1 MGYGGKPLQSG
12 AMRVILC
19 NRQQAHTAM
28 IAVWEKAKEGLQAER
43 KLVLTLTEES
53 KTREQE
59 QKYHAMIGEIAK
71 QAQHLGAKWDSEDW
85 KRLLVQKFCKE
96 YKLAGGRIIP
106 NLDGDGI
113 VQLDHQTRKFT
124 KEQGSQFIE
133 WLHAW
138 GAENG
143 VTFSDQ

>member
-1 MGYGGKPLQSG
+1 
-12 AMRVILC
+12 MRVVLN
-19 NRQQAHTAM
+19 NRQQAHTAI
-28 IAVWEKAKEGLQAER
+28 IATYEAAKEGLQAGR

-59 QKYHAMIGEIAK
+59 EKYHAMIGEIAK
-71 QAQHLGAKWDSEDW
+71 QAQHLGAKWSAADW
-85 KRLLVQKFCKE
+85 KRLLVQKFCKD
-96 YKLAGGRIIP
+96 YALAGGRIIP

-113 VQLDHQTRKFT
+113 VQLDYQTRSFN
-124 KEQGSQFIE
+124 KEQGSNFIE

-143 VTFSDQ
+143 IVFNDS

>member
-1 MGYGGKPLQSG
+1 
-12 AMRVILC
+12 MRVTLC
-19 NRQQAHTAM
+19 NRQQAHTA
-28 IAVWEKAKEGLQAER
+28 ITSVWEAAKEQLQAGK

-71 QAQHLGAKWDSEDW
+71 QAQHLGAAWDADDW
-85 KRLLVQKFCKE
+85 KRLLVQKFCKD
-96 YKLAGGRIIP
+96 YALIGGRIIP

-113 VQLDHQTRKFT
+113 VQLDFQTRKFT

-138 GAENG
+138 GAEHEI
-143 VTFSDQ
+143 VFKE

>member
-1 MGYGGKPLQSG
+1 
-12 AMRVILC
+12 MRVVLH
-19 NRQQAHTAM
+19 NRQQAHTAI
-28 IAVWEKAKEGLQAER
+28 IAAYEAAKEQLQAGR

-71 QAQHLGAKWDSEDW
+71 QAQHLGAKWDSDDW
-85 KRLLVQKFCKE
+85 KRLLVQKFCKD
-96 YKLAGGRIIP
+96 YALLGGRIIP

-113 VQLDHQTRKFT
+113 VQLDFQTRKFT
-124 KEQGSQFIE
+124 KDQGSQFIE

-138 GAENG
+138 GAENEI
-143 VTFSDQ
+143 VFKE

>member
-1 MGYGGKPLQSG
+1 
-12 AMRVILC
+12 MRVTLH
-19 NRQQAHTAM
+19 NRQQAHTAF
-28 IAVWEKAKEGLQAER
+28 IAAYEAAKEGLQAGK
-43 KLVLTLTEES
+43 KLVLALTEES

-59 QKYHAMIGEIAK
+59 EKYHAMIGEIAK
-71 QAQHLGAKWDSEDW
+71 QAQHLGAKWSAEDW

-96 YKLAGGRIIP
+96 YKMAGGRIIP

-124 KEQGSQFIE
+124 KDQGSQFIE

-143 VTFSDQ
+143 IVFKE

>member
-1 MGYGGKPLQSG
+1 MTLK
-12 AMRVILC
+12 
-19 NRQQAHTAM
+19 NRQQAHQV
-28 IAVWEKAKEGLQAER
+28 ILQAYETI
-43 KLVLTLTEES
+43 KEQLQAGKSLVLTLTEES
-53 KTREQE
+53 KSREQE

-96 YKLAGGRIIP
+96 YALAGGRIIP

-138 GAENG
+138 GADHDIVFKE
-143 VTFSDQ
+143 

>member
-1 MGYGGKPLQSG
+1 
-12 AMRVILC
+12 
-19 NRQQAHTAM
+19 M
-28 IAVWEKAKEGLQAER
+28 IAVWEAAKEQLQAGK
-43 KLVLTLTEES
+43 KLVLSLTEES

-71 QAQHLGAKWDSEDW
+71 QAQHLGATWDSEDW

-113 VQLDHQTRKFT
+113 VQLDFQTRKFT
-124 KEQGSQFIE
+124 KEQASDFVE
-133 WLHAW
+133 FLLAW
-138 GAENG
+138 CAENG
-143 VTFSDQ
+143 IELKETP

>member
-1 MGYGGKPLQSG
+1 
-12 AMRVILC
+12 MRVTLH
-19 NRQQAHTAM
+19 NRQQGHTAM
-28 IAVWEKAKEGLQAER
+28 IAVWEAAKEGLQAGR

-53 KTREQE
+53 KSREQE

-71 QAQHLGAKWDSEDW
+71 QAQHLGATWDSEDW
-85 KRLLVQKFCKE
+85 KRLLVQKFCKD
-96 YKLAGGRIIP
+96 YALVGGRIIP

-113 VQLDHQTRKFT
+113 VQLDFQTRKFT

-138 GAENG
+138 GAEHEI
-143 VTFSDQ
+143 VFKE

>member
-1 MGYGGKPLQSG
+1 
-12 AMRVILC
+12 
-19 NRQQAHTAM
+19 M
-28 IAVWEKAKEGLQAER
+28 IAVWEAAKEQLQAGK
-43 KLVLTLTEES
+43 KLVLSLTEES

-71 QAQHLGAKWDSEDW
+71 QAQHLGATWDSRDW
-85 KRLLVQKFCKE
+85 KRLLVQKFCKD
-96 YKLAGGRIIP
+96 YKMAGGRIIP

-113 VQLDHQTRKFT
+113 VQLDFQTRKFT

-138 GAENG
+138 GAEHEI
-143 VTFSDQ
+143 VFKE

>member
-1 MGYGGKPLQSG
+1 
-12 AMRVILC
+12 MRVTLHH
-19 NRQQAHTAM
+19 RQQAHTVF
-28 IAVWEKAKEGLQAER
+28 IAAYERAKEQLQFGK
-43 KLVLTLTEES
+43 KLVLSLTEES

-71 QAQHLGAKWDSEDW
+71 QAQHLGATWDSRDW
-85 KRLLVQKFCKE
+85 KRLLVQKFCKD
-96 YKLAGGRIIP
+96 YKMAGGRIIP

-113 VQLDHQTRKFT
+113 VQLDFQTRKFT

-138 GAENG
+138 GAEHG
-143 VTFSDQ
+143 IVFKE

>member
-1 MGYGGKPLQSG
+1 
-12 AMRVILC
+12 MRVTLY
-19 NRQQAHTAM
+19 NRQQGHTAM
-28 IAVWEKAKEGLQAER
+28 IAVWGAAKEGLQAGR
-43 KLVLTLTEES
+43 KQVLTLTEES
-53 KTREQE
+53 KSREQE

-96 YKLAGGRIIP
+96 YALAGGRIIP

-138 GAENG
+138 GAEHDI
-143 VTFSDQ
+143 VFKE

>member
-1 MGYGGKPLQSG
+1 LQSG
-12 AMRVILC
+12 AMRVTLH

-28 IAVWEKAKEGLQAER
+28 IAVWEAAKEQLQAG
-43 KLVLTLTEES
+43 KKPVLSLTEES

-59 QKYHAMIGEIAK
+59 QKYHAMIGEISK
-71 QAQHLGAKWDSEDW
+71 QAQHLGATWDSGDW
-85 KRLLVQKFCKE
+85 KRLLVQKFCKD
-96 YKLAGGRIIP
+96 YALVGGRIIP

-113 VQLDHQTRKFT
+113 VQLDFQTRKFT

-138 GAENG
+138 GAEHG
-143 VTFSDQ
+143 IVFKE

>member
-1 MGYGGKPLQSG
+1 MTLH
-12 AMRVILC
+12 

-28 IAVWEKAKEGLQAER
+28 IAVWEAAKEQLQAGK
-43 KLVLTLTEES
+43 KLVLSLTEES

-71 QAQHLGAKWDSEDW
+71 QAQHLGATWDSRDW
-85 KRLLVQKFCKE
+85 KRLLVQKFCKD
-96 YKLAGGRIIP
+96 YKMAGGRIIP

-113 VQLDHQTRKFT
+113 VQLDFQTRKFT

-138 GAENG
+138 GAEHEI
-143 VTFSDQ
+143 VFKE

>member
-1 MGYGGKPLQSG
+1 
-12 AMRVILC
+12 MRVVLH

-28 IAVWEKAKEGLQAER
+28 IAVWEAAKEGLQAGR
-43 KLVLTLTEES
+43 KLVLSLTEES

-71 QAQHLGAKWDSEDW
+71 QAQHLGATWDSDDW
-85 KRLLVQKFCKE
+85 KRLLVQKFCKD
-96 YKLAGGRIIP
+96 YALVGGRIIP

-113 VQLDHQTRKFT
+113 VQLDFQTRKFT

-138 GAENG
+138 GAEHEI
-143 VTFSDQ
+143 VFKE

>member
-1 MGYGGKPLQSG
+1 
-12 AMRVILC
+12 MRVTLH

-28 IAVWEKAKEGLQAER
+28 IAVWEAAKEGLQAGQ

-53 KTREQE
+53 KSREQE
-59 QKYHAMIGEIAK
+59 KKYHSMISEIAK

-85 KRLLVQKFCKE
+85 KRLLVQKFCKD
-96 YKLAGGRIIP
+96 YALAGGRIIP

-138 GAENG
+138 GAEHDI
-143 VTFSDQ
+143 VFKE

>member
-1 MGYGGKPLQSG
+1 
-12 AMRVILC
+12 MRVTLHH
-19 NRQQAHTAM
+19 RQQAHTAF
-28 IAVWEKAKEGLQAER
+28 IAAYEKAKEQLQAGK
-43 KLVLTLTEES
+43 KLVLSLTEES

-71 QAQHLGAKWDSEDW
+71 QAQHLGATWDSRDW
-85 KRLLVQKFCKE
+85 KRLLVQKFCKD
-96 YKLAGGRIIP
+96 YKMAGGRIIP

-113 VQLDHQTRKFT
+113 VQLDFQTRKFT

-138 GAENG
+138 GAEHG
-143 VTFSDQ
+143 IVFKE

>member
-1 MGYGGKPLQSG
+1 
-12 AMRVILC
+12 MRVVLC
-19 NRQQAHTAM
+19 NRQQAHTAI
-28 IAVWEKAKEGLQAER
+28 IATYEAAKEQLQAGR

-59 QKYHAMIGEIAK
+59 EKYHAMIGEIAK
-71 QAQHLGAKWDSEDW
+71 QAEHLGAKWNATDW
-85 KRLLVQKFCKE
+85 KRLLVQKFCKD
-96 YKLAGGRIIP
+96 YALAGGQIIP

-113 VQLDHQTRKFT
+113 VQLDYQTRNFN
-124 KEQGSQFIE
+124 KEQGSNFIE

-143 VTFSDQ
+143 IVFNDQ